1 MRKKLS
7 WPHLYNFAK
16 KKVELL
22 ASNLCSWTGRKGGS
36 EAQGSAAQQIKQIL
50 CKGSLVFFGG
60 GFPGIFEVFEVNKKW
75 RLFFPPPSLPPLTL
89 SLEGS
94 CLGAF
99 SFCSHFVINSDIFN
113 YCSNS
118 ITARASLQQQHYCS
132 NSITVLVYWPVL
144 VYLPVLVYYVIDR
157 WAKTLVRV
165 SEGASL
171 EVGRNVLNWIF
182 EFDNNDIDFGRMVGN
197 ENRGLVAIT
206 VG

>member
-1 MRKKLS
+1 MCEKNCHGLTCTILLKKL
-7 WPHLYNFAK
+7 NF
-16 KKVELL
+16 LL
-22 ASNLCSWTGRKGGS
+22 APFAVERGGKGGR

-99 SFCSHFVINSDIFN
+99 SFCSHFAINSDIFN

-144 VYLPVLVYYVIDR
+144 VYCITALLWLNAVLAY
-157 WAKTLVRV
+157 
-165 SEGASL
+165 
-171 EVGRNVLNWIF
+171 
-182 EFDNNDIDFGRMVGN
+182 
-197 ENRGLVAIT
+197 
-206 VG
+206 